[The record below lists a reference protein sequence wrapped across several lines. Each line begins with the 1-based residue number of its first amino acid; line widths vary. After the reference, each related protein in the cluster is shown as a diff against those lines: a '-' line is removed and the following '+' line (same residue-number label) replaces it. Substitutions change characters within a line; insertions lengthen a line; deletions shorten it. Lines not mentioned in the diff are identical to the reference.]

1 MRSKNLLILTN
12 NFPNA
17 DDSYVAEI
25 FVKEQVKCL
34 KNYFQT
40 VYVISP
46 VAYGMERLRKTIY
59 RDYQYDNVKVFF
71 PKYFNIPLF
80 YTYLR
85 FLWVY
90 LEKKAILKQ
99 IERKGINFD
108 LIHAH
113 FTWPSGAVAVKLK
126 KYFNVPLIITEHTS
140 NTFQRSID
148 KKDKM
153 FINTW
158 KMCDAI
164 MRVRQ
169 KDIFLFEYIGI
180 TKNKVFHIPNGFNHS
195 SFFLYDTFECRKRLN
210 LPKNKKI
217 ILNVGNLYSEVKGH
231 KYLIEAIN
239 IIVKNRKDILCVVVG
254 SGKLESN
261 LRGQIANLEL
271 EDHIKL
277 VGSKPHGDISLW
289 INACDVFVLPS
300 LNEGNPT
307 VMFEC
312 LGCGK
317 PFIGTKVGGIP
328 EVIVSNDYG
337 LLVEPGNAQDLAEKI
352 EIALNKNWDEGNILN
367 YAKQYRWENITSQ
380 MVTIYDELCSRNSNL
395 KSA

>member
-1 MRSKNLLILTN
+1 
-12 NFPNA
+12 
-17 DDSYVAEI
+17 
-25 FVKEQVKCL
+25 
-34 KNYFQT
+34 
-40 VYVISP
+40 
-46 VAYGMERLRKTIY
+46 
-59 RDYQYDNVKVFF
+59 
-71 PKYFNIPLF
+71 
-80 YTYLR
+80 
-85 FLWVY
+85 
-90 LEKKAILKQ
+90 
-99 IERKGINFD
+99 
-108 LIHAH
+108 
-113 FTWPSGAVAVKLK
+113 
-126 KYFNVPLIITEHTS
+126 
-140 NTFQRSID
+140 
-148 KKDKM
+148 
-153 FINTW
+153 
-158 KMCDAI
+158 
-164 MRVRQ
+164 
-169 KDIFLFEYIGI
+169 
-180 TKNKVFHIPNGFNHS
+180 
-195 SFFLYDTFECRKRLN
+195 
-210 LPKNKKI
+210 
-217 ILNVGNLYSEVKGH
+217 
-231 KYLIEAIN
+231 IEAIN

>member
-195 SFFLYDTFECRKRLN
+195 SFFLYDTCL
-210 LPKNKKI
+210 
-217 ILNVGNLYSEVKGH
+217 LY
-231 KYLIEAIN
+231 
-239 IIVKNRKDILCVVVG
+239 
-254 SGKLESN
+254 
-261 LRGQIANLEL
+261 
-271 EDHIKL
+271 
-277 VGSKPHGDISLW
+277 
-289 INACDVFVLPS
+289 
-300 LNEGNPT
+300 
-307 VMFEC
+307 
-312 LGCGK
+312 
-317 PFIGTKVGGIP
+317 
-328 EVIVSNDYG
+328 
-337 LLVEPGNAQDLAEKI
+337 
-352 EIALNKNWDEGNILN
+352 
-367 YAKQYRWENITSQ
+367 TS
-380 MVTIYDELCSRNSNL
+380 
-395 KSA
+395 